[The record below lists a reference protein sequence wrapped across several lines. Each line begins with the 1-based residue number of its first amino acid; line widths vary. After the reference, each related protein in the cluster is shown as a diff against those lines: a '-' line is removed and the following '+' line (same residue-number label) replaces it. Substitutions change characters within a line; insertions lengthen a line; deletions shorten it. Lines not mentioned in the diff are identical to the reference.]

1 MSPKSSSV
9 GRSALVSTATTPGIA
24 RAADVSMRT
33 MRARACGL
41 RTVAPWSIPSR
52 ARSLAYSNDPCVFGG
67 ASLRGADSPTT
78 PRSLVGG
85 GASVVGQPHGTQRCP
100 RRPCYGARRRARA
113 SLGRERARS
122 PRRTRRDTTRES
134 TSTRDGR
141 SPGMP
146 RAKAR
151 GRHRTR
157 GAPRPPR
164 RSGAEAARSNPLPR
178 GAMHRLED
186 LAVPRAAADVPGERL
201 LYLGVARLGIRAQQR
216 DRGDDE
222 AGRAEAALHRARV
235 DERLLHGMHP
245 LHGPERLDGADLA
258 IGGRAGEDE
267 ARAHEL
273 SVHEHR
279 ARAAL
284 ALLARVLAPREAEV
298 IAQHREE
305 ALVILR
311 LDAALGAVHAQA
323 DPHG

>member
-78 PRSLVGG
+78 PRSLVRG
-85 GASVVGQPHGTQRCP
+85 GASVMGEPPGMSRCT
-100 RRPCYGARRRARA
+100 RRPCDGARRRARA

-157 GAPRPPR
+157 GAP
-164 RSGAEAARSNPLPR
+164 
-178 GAMHRLED
+178 
-186 LAVPRAAADVPGERL
+186 L
-201 LYLGVARLGIRAQQR
+201 LYLGVGRRGIRAPQR
-216 DRGDDE
+216 DRRDHE

-284 ALLARVLAPREAEV
+284 ALLARVLVPREAEV

-323 DPHG
+323 DPHVITASRSNARAAMTAST

>member
-1 MSPKSSSV
+1 
-9 GRSALVSTATTPGIA
+9 
-24 RAADVSMRT
+24 
-33 MRARACGL
+33 
-41 RTVAPWSIPSR
+41 
-52 ARSLAYSNDPCVFGG
+52 
-67 ASLRGADSPTT
+67 
-78 PRSLVGG
+78 
-85 GASVVGQPHGTQRCP
+85 
-100 RRPCYGARRRARA
+100 
-113 SLGRERARS
+113 
-122 PRRTRRDTTRES
+122 
-134 TSTRDGR
+134 
-141 SPGMP
+141 
-146 RAKAR
+146 
-151 GRHRTR
+151 
-157 GAPRPPR
+157 
-164 RSGAEAARSNPLPR
+164 
-178 GAMHRLED
+178 MHRLED

-216 DRGDDE
+216 DRRDHE

-323 DPHG
+323 DPHVITASRSNARAAMTAST